1 MQALLRETKV
11 ESLVCIG
18 AMPIMTD
25 IQHILPVIG
34 IDLDNTL
41 ISYDDLVYRCAVE
54 ARLVPAE
61 TRRHKKT
68 IRDLIRQLPDG
79 ERWWMQIQ
87 AYVYSDGIVGA
98 SPFEGA
104 MEFLQECWR
113 RDIQT
118 FIVSHKTEYC
128 AIDGKQISLR
138 DHALDWLAR
147 NGLFDHRHFG
157 SERERAFFESTRD
170 AKVDRIRMLGCTHF
184 IDDLEEVFVH
194 PNFPAS
200 VERLMF
206 DPHAEAGTLAGI
218 RTFHTWRSIADYLF
232 GNRQRGGI
240 NKYA

>member
-1 MQALLRETKV
+1 MQVLLRETTV
-11 ESLVCIG
+11 ESSVRIG
-18 AMPIMTD
+18 TMPIATD
-25 IQHILPVIG
+25 IQYIPPVIG

-79 ERWWMQIQ
+79 ERRWMQIQ
-87 AYVYSDGIVGA
+87 AYVYGDGIVGA

-104 MEFLQECWR
+104 MKFLQECR
-113 RDIQT
+113 QREIQT
-118 FIVSHKTEYC
+118 FIVSHKTEHC

-147 NGLFDHRHFG
+147 NGFFDRRRFG
-157 SERERAFFESTRD
+157 FDRERTFFESTRD
-170 AKVDRIRMLGCTHF
+170 AKVDRIHMLGCTHF

-194 PNFPAS
+194 PNFPTF
-200 VERLMF
+200 VERLIF
-206 DPHAEAGTLAGI
+206 DPYAEASTLTGI
-218 RTFHTWRSIADYLF
+218 RAFCTWQSIADYFF
-232 GNRQRGGI
+232 GSRQHGDITG
-240 NKYA
+240 YT